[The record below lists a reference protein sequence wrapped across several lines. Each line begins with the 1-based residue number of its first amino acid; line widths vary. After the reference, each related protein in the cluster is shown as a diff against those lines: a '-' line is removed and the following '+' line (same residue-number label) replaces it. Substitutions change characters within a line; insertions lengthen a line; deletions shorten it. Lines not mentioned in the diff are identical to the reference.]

1 MLRRLT
7 QDDCLW
13 LIIFQGLPSSLSF
26 GFHLFGLCVLL
37 GVTSPLENPLRNE
50 GSRKLMHVED
60 DTAFLKALLT
70 PITQLFYVLTRIIYV
85 LD

>member
-1 MLRRLT
+1 M
-7 QDDCLW
+7 
-13 LIIFQGLPSSLSF
+13 
-26 GFHLFGLCVLL
+26 LL

-50 GSRKLMHVED
+50 GSRKLMHVDD